1 MRSTITEVTLALSRW
16 VELSILGKATVMVVL
31 GLTAARLKGHARA
44 SLRHLL
50 LATAFATLLVLPLV
64 VLAAPDLTI
73 EVPVAQ
79 VSEPVDAS
87 KTPVSPG
94 AVAGTAINSPRLTAA
109 NAGTWSMPSWRA
121 VIRSIWI
128 AGGMLLIVSLAVDL
142 WRVQRIRR
150 NGLPWT
156 PFRQLTQALAA
167 ECGLRR
173 PVEVLLHEDIKA
185 PLTCGF
191 WRPAIILPAEAREWS
206 EDDLR
211 RALVH
216 EMEHARRGDWATQL
230 AARAV
235 CACYWFHPLVWMA
248 WRQLCLEAERAC
260 DDAVVQ
266 SADHADYAEQLVSLS
281 QRLSTARAQPVL
293 GMANRSDLSRRISAL
308 LDSGQR
314 RGRAGLS
321 AAASAMIVAGL
332 VVTAVA
338 PLRVVAQ
345 STSMPAANQ
354 ERKTRND
361 DTARGAS
368 TPFDR
373 ALLEAAES
381 GNTTDIEKLLTAGAN
396 INCALD
402 GDGSPLIAAARNGH
416 RAAVDLLL
424 ARGADPNM
432 PVPGDGNPLI
442 MAAREGNTEIVA
454 VLLEKGSNVD
464 QVVPG
469 DENALI
475 QASDEGHLEVVKLL
489 VGRGADVNVR
499 VWVEE
504 SGRQAKGEWRSPL
517 RMARKSGHK
526 DVVDFLLAAG
536 AREDQ

>member
-16 VELSILGKATVMVVL
+16 VELSILGKATVMVML

-73 EVPVAQ
+73 EVPIAQ
-79 VSEPVDAS
+79 VSRPVDVS
-87 KTPVSPG
+87 RTPTSPA
-94 AVAGTAINSPRLTAA
+94 AVAGTAIDSARLTASDS
-109 NAGTWSMPSWRA
+109 GSWSMPSWRT
-121 VIRSIWI
+121 VMRSIWI
-128 AGGMLLIVSLAVDL
+128 AGGLLLIVSLGVDL
-142 WRVQRIRR
+142 WRVRQIRR

-156 PFRQLTQALAA
+156 SFRELTQTLAT
-167 ECGLRR
+167 ECGVRR
-173 PVEVLLHEDIKA
+173 PIEVLLHEDIKA
-185 PLTCGF
+185 PLTCGV

-216 EMEHARRGDWATQL
+216 ELEHARRGDWATQL

-266 SADHADYAEQLVSLS
+266 SAEHTEYADQLVSLS
-281 QRLSTARAQPVL
+281 QRLSTGRAQPVL

-321 AAASAMIVAGL
+321 AAASALIVAGL

-345 STSMPAANQ
+345 STKSPIANQ
-354 ERKTRND
+354 QRTTRDD
-361 DTARGAS
+361 DTERGAS

-373 ALLEAAES
+373 ALFEAAEN
-381 GNTTDIEKLLTAGAN
+381 GNTADIEKLLTAGAN
-396 INCALD
+396 VNCALD

-442 MAAREGNTEIVA
+442 MAAREGHAEIVT
-454 VLLEKGSNVD
+454 VLLDRGAKIN

-475 QASDEGHLEVVKLL
+475 LASGDGHLEVVKLL
-489 VGRGADVNVR
+489 VSRGADVNAR
-499 VWVEE
+499 VWVDE
-504 SGRQAKGEWRSPL
+504 SGRQAKGEWRTPL
-517 RMARKSGHK
+517 NMARKSGHQN
-526 DVVDFLLAAG
+526 VVDYLLSAG
-536 AREDQ
+536 ARE